1 MAKHVLVAV
10 LLVAAVF
17 CHAAA
22 SDEEGK
28 DVIKLINDKA
38 KPTEDFETQVR
49 KVHHES
55 VSVWFH
61 TVICDEL
68 VNTLRY
74 IAAAMARYHPS
85 VRGPSTQR
93 LIRTIAK
100 HSRACIS
107 AASPFGP

>member
-10 LLVAAVF
+10 LLIAAVF

-49 KVHHES
+49 REHHVSLS
-55 VSVWFH
+55 VCFH
-61 TVICDEL
+61 TVIH
-68 VNTLRY
+68 V
-74 IAAAMARYHPS
+74 
-85 VRGPSTQR
+85 
-93 LIRTIAK
+93 
-100 HSRACIS
+100 
-107 AASPFGP
+107 